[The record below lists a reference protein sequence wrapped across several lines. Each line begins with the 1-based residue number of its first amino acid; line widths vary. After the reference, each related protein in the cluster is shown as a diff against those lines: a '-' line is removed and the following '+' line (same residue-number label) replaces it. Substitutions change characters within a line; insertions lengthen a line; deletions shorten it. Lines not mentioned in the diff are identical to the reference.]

1 MNIQTN
7 ATNEGRI
14 IALQVALSALID
26 LWGRDN
32 PENKDKL
39 LNLLERTGM
48 DPINANSSSSFHELI
63 EMIRGLE
70 EIRE

>member
-1 MNIQTN
+1 MDIQTN
-7 ATNEGRI
+7 ATNEGRV
-14 IALQVALSALID
+14 IALQVALAVLVD

-32 PENKDKL
+32 PENKAIL

-48 DPINANSSSSFHELI
+48 APINANSSSAFHELI

-70 EIRE
+70 EIRG